1 MRKLMLGWVRARL
14 DRVNAGAIARLG
26 ERLDASWRRRVQ
38 EKVYDPVRE
47 MQMFG
52 DLLQPSPDELLP
64 AAPRPAPIHACGACN
79 IVSNCKRP
87 EAIEHHAQ
95 A

>member
-1 MRKLMLGWVRARL
+1 MLSWVRERL
-14 DRVNAGAIARLG
+14 DRVNAGAIAQLG

-52 DLLQPSPDELLP
+52 DLLQPSPDELMH
-64 AAPRPAPIHACGACN
+64 PAPAPARAVVHACGACN
-79 IVSNCKRP
+79 IVSNCQRP
-87 EAIEHHAQ
+87 EAREHHAQ